1 MKFQEVIDAVLER
14 AQILKAQGKTSRPA
28 HVVKVAAASTNV
40 GNCSYSSMMRHS
52 PPKVQQPLPTK
63 VVCAICQ
70 LGHEMVTCGRL
81 AQMTV
86 EKRLEELRRRGMC
99 FNCMTSGHVSRFCDK
114 ERAKCGSCGKPHH
127 TLLHIEG
134 RVPTGRRVQVGG
146 GNERSSM
153 RNDDNNQVN
162 DLSRGDG
169 VAPLDQ
175 LVTEERAG
183 GEIVGEEIEEGSN

>member
-1 MKFQEVIDAVLER
+1 
-14 AQILKAQGKTSRPA
+14 
-28 HVVKVAAASTNV
+28 
-40 GNCSYSSMMRHS
+40 
-52 PPKVQQPLPTK
+52 
-63 VVCAICQ
+63 
-70 LGHEMVTCGRL
+70 
-81 AQMTV
+81 
-86 EKRLEELRRRGMC
+86 MC

-175 LVTEERAG
+175 FVTEEVAG
-183 GEIVGEEIEEGSN
+183 GETVGEEIEEGSN